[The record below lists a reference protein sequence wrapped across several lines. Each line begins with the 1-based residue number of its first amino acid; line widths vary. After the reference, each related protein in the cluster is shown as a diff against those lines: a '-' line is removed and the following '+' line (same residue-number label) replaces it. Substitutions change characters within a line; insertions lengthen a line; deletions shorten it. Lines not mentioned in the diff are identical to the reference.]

1 MRLYEGEAGSVYMV
15 EAVVQKKLGEEWTR
29 RLKSLGVVKGTR
41 LLLLTKKKGGTAAV
55 KIRGTRLAL
64 GRKLVEAIEILP
76 LEEPAAEWKERR
88 RQTVEESE

>member
-1 MRLYEGEAGSVYMV
+1 MRLYEGEAGRVYTV
-15 EAVVQKKLGEEWTR
+15 EAVVQKKLGEEWAR
-29 RLKSLGVVKGTR
+29 RLKS
-41 LLLLTKKKGGTAAV
+41 LTKKKGGTAAV

-64 GRKLVEAIEILP
+64 GRKLAEAIEILP

>member
-1 MRLYEGEAGSVYMV
+1 MRLYEGEAGRVYMV
-15 EAVVQKKLGEEWTR
+15 EAVVQKKLGEERTR

-41 LLLLTKKKGGTAAV
+41 LLTKKKGGTAAV

-64 GRKLVEAIEILP
+64 GRKLAEAIEILP

>member
-1 MRLYEGEAGSVYMV
+1 MGQAPEIPGSSGR
-15 EAVVQKKLGEEWTR
+15 AQ
-29 RLKSLGVVKGTR
+29 GV
-41 LLLLTKKKGGTAAV
+41 LLLTKKKGGTAAV

-64 GRKLVEAIEILP
+64 GRKLAEAIEILP